1 MTTTL
6 ELTEEQQLA
15 LDFEKC
21 PTIRGRIEI
30 KRKAM
35 ARGYMKLVEDFLR
48 RGFVPPSGLQANQM
62 EYEQK

>member
-15 LDFEKC
+15 LDFERC

-30 KRKAM
+30 KRKAF
-35 ARGYMKLVEDFLR
+35 AAGYMKLVEDFLR
-48 RGFVPPSGLQANQM
+48 RGFVPPHAL
-62 EYEQK
+62 

>member
-1 MTTTL
+1 MTAQI
-6 ELTEEQQLA
+6 ELSDEAALM

-35 ARGYMKLVEDFLR
+35 AAGYMKLVGEMLTR
-48 RGFVPPSGLQANQM
+48 LLPPHDL
-62 EYEQK
+62 